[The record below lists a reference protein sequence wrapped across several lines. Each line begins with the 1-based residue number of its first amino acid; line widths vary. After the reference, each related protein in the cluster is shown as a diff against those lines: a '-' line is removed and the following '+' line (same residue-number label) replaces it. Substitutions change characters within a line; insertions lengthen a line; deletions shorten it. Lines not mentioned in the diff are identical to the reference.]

1 MSQRL
6 FTALGKTHFFFK
18 DRAWLTKPV
27 HQFLERWVPT
37 KTEEDY
43 PWEDEAENEIKEQET
58 LRAKK
63 ILYSVGSVLGVLYY
77 GLPLLG
83 LMRSRKGRVRSFHQS
98 KCR

>member
-63 ILYSVGSVLGVLYY
+63 NTLQCGCCFRGFITMGCHYSS
-77 GLPLLG
+77 
-83 LMRSRKGRVRSFHQS
+83 
-98 KCR
+98 

>member
-63 ILYSVGSVLGVLYY
+63 ILYSVGVVLGV
-77 GLPLLG
+77 
-83 LMRSRKGRVRSFHQS
+83 
-98 KCR
+98 